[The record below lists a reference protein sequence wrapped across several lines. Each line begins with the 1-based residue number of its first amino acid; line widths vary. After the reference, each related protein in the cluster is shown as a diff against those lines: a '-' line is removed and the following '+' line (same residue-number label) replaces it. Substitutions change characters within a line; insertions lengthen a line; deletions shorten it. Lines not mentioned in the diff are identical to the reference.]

1 MHRSIPRH
9 AALTSLLLL
18 LGSVLPTVHAQAPD
32 GPLKRSHVRDYIR
45 LRTDIHQM
53 QEKMKANADQYDDLI
68 HAFFQRQAQF
78 LQSEGWTQDGFD
90 SVEQRIMAA
99 KGAMNWAADSTQRR
113 KELKG
118 IKQMTGLDAETRQ
131 ELRRATIR
139 EDSLYRAQ
147 HIAPSRRDW
156 PAVRPYLEGLKHLN
170 DYVAKNRPDPPR
182 LDDLPPASP

>member
-1 MHRSIPRH
+1 MSHIAPRFFSLVGVLVLSMGFS
-9 AALTSLLLL
+9 AA
-18 LGSVLPTVHAQAPD
+18 HAQAPD
-32 GPLKRSHVRDYIR
+32 GPLDRSHIRDYIR

-53 QEKMKANADQYDDLI
+53 QEEMKANADQYDDVI

-99 KGAMNWAADSTQRR
+99 KGAMKWAADSTRRR
-113 KELKG
+113 KRIEN
-118 IKQMTGLDAETRQ
+118 IKQMTHLDAETRQ
-131 ELRRATIR
+131 EMRASFIKQ
-139 EDSLYRAQ
+139 DSLYRAQ

-156 PAVRPYLEGLKHLN
+156 AAVRPYLDGLQHLN

-182 LDDLPPASP
+182 LENLPPASP

>member
-1 MHRSIPRH
+1 MPHSASRY

-18 LGSVLPTVHAQAPD
+18 LGSARPAAHAQAPD
-32 GPLKRSHVRDYIR
+32 GPLQRSHVRDYIR

-53 QEKMKANADQYDDLI
+53 QEKMKANADQYDDVI

-90 SVEQRIMAA
+90 AVEQRILAA
-99 KGAMNWAADSTQRR
+99 KGAMDWAADSTQRR
-113 KELKG
+113 KELEG
-118 IKQMTGLDAETRQ
+118 ISQMTGLDAETRQ

-139 EDSLYRAQ
+139 EDSLHRAR

-156 PAVRPYLEGLKHLN
+156 PAVRPYLEGLQHLN

-182 LDDLPPASP
+182 LEDLPPASP